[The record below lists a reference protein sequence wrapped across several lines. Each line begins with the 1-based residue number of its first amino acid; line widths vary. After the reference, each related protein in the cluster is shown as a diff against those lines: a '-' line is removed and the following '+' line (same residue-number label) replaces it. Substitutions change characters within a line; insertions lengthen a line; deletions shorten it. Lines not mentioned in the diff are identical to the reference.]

1 MIRDQYSYW
10 LTARPLNGQPTLN
23 DLLGLV
29 DDLNVSGL
37 AAPDGPMSFGIQDD
51 KEVFGDVEYGSV
63 EEDNDLK
70 PIVIE
75 MSKRH
80 PDYEFTFDELD
91 EDDHSEGRTTKLVAG
106 VVTYEGYRRTLDPG
120 EYDAVTV
127 SAVTDY
133 LEENGFADAANAI
146 RTKFK

>member
-10 LTARPLNGQPTLN
+10 LTARPLDGQPNLN
-23 DLLGLV
+23 DMLGLV

-51 KEVFGDVEYGSV
+51 KEVFSDVEYGSV

-75 MSKRH
+75 MSRRY

-91 EDDHSEGRTTKLVAG
+91 EDDHSEGRTTKIVAG
-106 VVTYEGYRRTLDPG
+106 VVTYEGYRRTIEPG
-120 EYDAVTV
+120 EYDAVTKN
-127 SAVTDY
+127 AIADF
-133 LEENGFADAANAI
+133 LDGNGWSDAAIAV
-146 RTKFK
+146 RARFK

>member
-10 LTARPLNGQPTLN
+10 LTAKPLDGQPNLN

-37 AAPDGPMSFGIQDD
+37 AAPDGPMSFGIQDN
-51 KEVFGDVEYGSV
+51 KEVFGEVEYGSV
-63 EEDNDLK
+63 EEDGDLK
-70 PIVIE
+70 PIVVE
-75 MSKRH
+75 MSRKY

-91 EDDHSEGRTTKLVAG
+91 EDDHSEGCTTRFVAG
-106 VVTYEGYRRTLDPG
+106 DVTYEGYRRTIDPG

-127 SAVTDY
+127 SAIADY
-133 LEENGFADAANAI
+133 LERHGWPDAANTI